1 MTSFWSRDPVSTTR
15 LVRRPEI
22 SDDLTRRSS
31 RNIGKKNR
39 LPSRRHHLYEKERER
54 GGGGEVENGSKFIHK
69 KVHSSLHSLASFP
82 FGVRCLRQWVTPD
95 ASRKRNVSDSPVSQ
109 ETIMLSTMCEA
120 SNGGRESKKNQ
131 YPIVHSKWLV

>member
-15 LVRRPEI
+15 FVRHPEI
-22 SDDLTRRSS
+22 GDDLTRSS
-31 RNIGKKNR
+31 KNIGKKNR
-39 LPSRRHHLYEKERER
+39 LPSRRHLYEKEKGGRE
-54 GGGGEVENGSKFIHK
+54 GEAESGSKFIHK

-95 ASRKRNVSDSPVSQ
+95 ANRKRNVSDSPVSQ

-120 SNGGRESKKNQ
+120 SNGGRENSKNQ
-131 YPIVHSKWLV
+131 YPIIHSIWLV